1 MTAIELG
8 DRNDIGREEFT
19 EGYGIRDGFNRSGL
33 AHLMALSGQNVALIT
48 VVLIWLFGWLRWPP
62 LWRYG
67 VPALLLLPYLALV
80 GVSPSITRAVIMGF
94 TVLAALALG
103 RGRPDPFGLL
113 ALTAVVCLLLFPL
126 WLLDIGF
133 QLSFLAVLAL
143 TLSLKAAGKLPERW
157 PLWLRLALVAT
168 VLAELGTL
176 PVIAATFGQ
185 LPVVGL
191 PANLAAGAVMTALV
205 PLGFLAGLLGPAAAV
220 INPLVELLAALLL
233 GIVKVFGQAPVL
245 TWGQVSPAGFAAY
258 AVCAAAGVLWL
269 WDRVRLRTVLGVALA
284 CTLLTVLPGKLH
296 PPREI
301 VYLDVGQGDATL
313 VRLPHLTVLV
323 DAGGSVGSDY
333 DVGGKTVVPALRALG
348 VRKIDVVI
356 GTHADTDH
364 MEGISGVLR
373 ALPVGELWIGQRKT
387 DDPVLTAVLGAAQE
401 AGVPVREVRRG
412 DQIASDGVSLTV
424 LWPTGQVW
432 STEDNENS
440 VAVRLESGSW
450 HTALLGDLPDPAEH
464 FLGLGHLNLLKV
476 AHHGSRFSTDAELLR
491 ETAPADAVISVG
503 RNTYGHPN
511 PEMLT
516 RLTTAGAKVWR
527 TDQQGTIRWPIP

>member
-1 MTAIELG
+1 M
-8 DRNDIGREEFT
+8 
-19 EGYGIRDGFNRSGL
+19 
-33 AHLMALSGQNVALIT
+33 
-48 VVLIWLFGWLRWPP
+48 
-62 LWRYG
+62 
-67 VPALLLLPYLALV
+67 
-80 GVSPSITRAVIMGF
+80 
-94 TVLAALALG
+94 
-103 RGRPDPFGLL
+103 
-113 ALTAVVCLLLFPL
+113 
-126 WLLDIGF
+126 
-133 QLSFLAVLAL
+133 
-143 TLSLKAAGKLPERW
+143 
-157 PLWLRLALVAT
+157 
-168 VLAELGTL
+168 
-176 PVIAATFGQ
+176 
-185 LPVVGL
+185 
-191 PANLAAGAVMTALV
+191 
-205 PLGFLAGLLGPAAAV
+205 
-220 INPLVELLAALLL
+220 
-233 GIVKVFGQAPVL
+233 
-245 TWGQVSPAGFAAY
+245 
-258 AVCAAAGVLWL
+258 
-269 WDRVRLRTVLGVALA
+269 
-284 CTLLTVLPGKLH
+284 
-296 PPREI
+296 
-301 VYLDVGQGDATL
+301 
-313 VRLPHLTVLV
+313 LV

-387 DDPVLTAVLGAAQE
+387 DDPVLTAVLDAAQE

-527 TDQQGTIRWPIP
+527 TDQLGTITWPIP